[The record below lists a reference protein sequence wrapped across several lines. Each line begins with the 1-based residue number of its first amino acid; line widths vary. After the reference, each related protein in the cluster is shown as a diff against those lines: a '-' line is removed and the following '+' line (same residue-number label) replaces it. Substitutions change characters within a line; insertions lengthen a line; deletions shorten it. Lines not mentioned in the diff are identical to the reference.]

1 MSEHTIPLFQLVDR
15 SLLAT
20 LMKRTG
26 SGASV
31 SVRELA
37 AQAEVSRST
46 IGNLL
51 SGSQEAVFAPTACQ
65 IAAAIGVDVLILFTP
80 TGRATRHSGRTST
93 PRSGRRRLEA
103 AA

>member
-1 MSEHTIPLFQLVDR
+1 MSEHTIPLYQLVDR
-15 SLLAT
+15 ELLAK

-26 SGASV
+26 TGASM

-37 AQAEVSRST
+37 AQAGVSRST

-51 SGSQEAVFAPTACQ
+51 SGEQAGVFEPTAHQ
-65 IAAAIGVDVLILFTP
+65 IANAIGVDVLILFTP
-80 TGRATRHSGRTST
+80 TGRATRHSGRT
-93 PRSGRRRLEA
+93 RLRA